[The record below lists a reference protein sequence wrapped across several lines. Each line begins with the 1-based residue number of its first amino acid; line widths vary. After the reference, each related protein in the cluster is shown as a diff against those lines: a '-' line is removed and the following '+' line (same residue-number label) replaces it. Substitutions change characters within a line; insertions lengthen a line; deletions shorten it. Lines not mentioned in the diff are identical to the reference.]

1 MTQDTATLSDMMSS
15 FGRGTRAQ
23 NLARVPLDQR
33 PSRITGKL
41 SIKFPKGGNQGF
53 FVGYIVA
60 DDYKLDTRDNWH
72 APNIPVVGETGIDVS
87 GAVCTLIGKWN
98 DHPRFGEQF
107 KVQSIL
113 VTDTR
118 QAEEMYVMSGALCG
132 MKQALAKRFIDMY
145 PEGSLFSHVNLA
157 DLQRVSGIGP
167 INGGKMMLSWDEFGT
182 SAHACALGLAAGLS
196 LRQSKQAWDK
206 WGEEMQSVIENQP
219 YELTRLDGM
228 TFQMADRIAIEQG
241 HPRDSMDRYIAGTI
255 EVLERAK
262 MRGHT
267 CLPTRPIPP
276 YNDGVWPDLVKLLG
290 GDTQFGLWKD
300 WIINNKLCLAC
311 GRKIIFNV
319 DRCTHCNSDELELDP
334 ERRVDVIHDEKQN
347 IIFLADRKLHDMEK
361 TVAWDIARLLD
372 APVAAYED
380 KLEITCP
387 MIDVLAGRGFTPSWD
402 QIEAIQMINKH
413 NIMVLTGGPGTGKTT
428 TLRIILDYIENVLGW
443 STICMAPTG
452 KAADRLKEATGREA
466 MTIHRA
472 LEWGPMGFGVTR
484 GHPFTQAVVVVDEAS
499 MIDMEIAWSLM
510 QAIDSE
516 EVVYEDGKP
525 TIIGRRNKI
534 LLVGDADQLPPV
546 GPGQF
551 FRDLVESGH
560 TPVARLETVHR
571 QAAKSG
577 IVYNAKRIIQGRPL
591 RDHDDR
597 GRAFDDYA
605 WIEHENDRTLAERVV
620 ELVTED
626 LPSAGIYPD
635 GLMILSPVRSIMNQ
649 CNKAL
654 QVALNPNGLERQ
666 FGRDLFLRAG
676 DPVRH
681 TKNNYDLQVFN
692 GMTGQIV
699 YMMGE
704 KEEKDWRDSHSSME
718 PPKVVWVKYPGT
730 PEPIMYDRA
739 QVKQLIL
746 AYACTIHSSQ
756 GSEWANVMVINLNRY
771 IKGFTT
777 RELVYTGATRAKKNL
792 IMLGHPNAQEI
803 IQRADARSFR
813 HGLFRPQLEI
823 EIA

>member
-1 MTQDTATLSDMMSS
+1 MTDMSTLSDMMSG

-23 NLARVPLDQR
+23 ELARVPLDQR
-33 PSRITGKL
+33 PSRMTGKL
-41 SIKFPKGGNQGF
+41 SIRFPKGGNQGF

-60 DDYKLDTRDNWH
+60 DDYKLDIKDNWH

-87 GAVCTLIGKWN
+87 GAVCTLIGKWSE
-98 DHPRFGEQF
+98 HPRFGEQF
-107 KVQSIL
+107 KVHSIL

-118 QAEEMYVMSGALCG
+118 QAEEMYIMSGALNG
-132 MKQALAKRFIDMY
+132 MKQALAARFIKAY
-145 PEGSLFSHVNLA
+145 PEGSLFDHVNHE
-157 DLQRVSGIGP
+157 DLQKVKGIGP
-167 INGGKMMLSWDEFGT
+167 TNSTWMMKSWDEFGT

-206 WGEEMQSVIENQP
+206 WGEDMQSVIKDQP

-267 CLPTRPIPP
+267 CLPTRPMPP
-276 YNDGVWPDLVKLLG
+276 YDDGVWPELVKLLG
-290 GDTQFGLWKD
+290 GDTQFSLWKD
-300 WIINNKLCLAC
+300 WIINNKICLAC
-311 GRKIIFNV
+311 ARRIIFNV

-334 ERRVDVIHDEKQN
+334 ERRVDVIHDEEQN
-347 IIFLADRKLHDMEK
+347 IIFLADRELHDMEK
-361 TVAWDIARLLD
+361 VVASDVSRLVS
-372 APVAAYED
+372 APIEPIPE
-380 KLEITCP
+380 KHMISEP
-387 MIDVLAGRGFTPSWD
+387 MIDVLAGKGFTPSWD
-402 QIEAIQMINKH
+402 QIDAIKMIASH
-413 NIMVLTGGPGTGKTT
+413 NLFVLTGGPGTGKTT
-428 TLRIILDYIENVLGW
+428 TLRIVLDYIENVLGW
-443 STICMAPTG
+443 STLCMAPTG
-452 KAADRLKEATGREA
+452 KAADRMKEATGREA

-484 GHPFTQAVVVVDEAS
+484 GHPFSAAVVVVDESS
-499 MIDMEIAWSLM
+499 MIDMEIAHSLM

-516 EVVYEDGKP
+516 EMVEDGDR
-525 TIIGRRNKI
+525 IIPVGKRCKI

-560 TPVARLETVHR
+560 VPVARLETVHR

-577 IVYNAKRIIQGRPL
+577 IVYNAKRIIQGKPL
-591 RDHDDR
+591 KHRDDR
-597 GRAFDDYA
+597 GQLFPDYV
-605 WIEHENDRTLAERVV
+605 WIDHDNDRTLAARVV

-626 LPSAGIYPD
+626 LPSAGIDPD
-635 GLMILSPVRSIMNQ
+635 SLMILSPVRSIMAQ

-654 QVALNPNGLERQ
+654 QAALNPNGLERQ
-666 FGRDLFLRAG
+666 FGRDLFLRTS

-704 KEEKDWRDSHSSME
+704 EEEKNWRDNHSSME

-730 PEPIMYDRA
+730 PEPILYDRA
-739 QVKQLIL
+739 QAKQLIL

-756 GSEWANVMVINLNRY
+756 GSEWANVLVINLNRY

-792 IMLGHPNAQEI
+792 VMLGHPNAQEI

-813 HGLFRPQLEI
+813 HGLFRPQLDK